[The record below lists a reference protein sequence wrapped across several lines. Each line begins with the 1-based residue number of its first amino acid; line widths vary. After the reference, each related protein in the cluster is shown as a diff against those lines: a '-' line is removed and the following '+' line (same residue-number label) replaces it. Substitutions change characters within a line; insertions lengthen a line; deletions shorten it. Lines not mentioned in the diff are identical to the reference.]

1 MVQQE
6 RRPAVAIHYNE
17 IVLEHF
23 RNPRNVGRLDEADG
37 VGEHSSDVC
46 GDHMCVYI
54 AVDGEHISDIR
65 FLSLGCAASIASGS
79 VLTEMAKG
87 RTLTEAVAITEED
100 IVRALGGLP
109 DEKIHCSVLAADA
122 LCKAIEDYRA
132 KTGPV
137 DIGVS
142 K

>member
-1 MVQQE
+1 M
-6 RRPAVAIHYNE
+6 AIHYNE
-17 IVLEHF
+17 TVLDHF
-23 RNPRNVGRLDEADG
+23 RNPRNVGKLEAAGG

-54 AVDGEHISDIR
+54 AVDGERIADIR

-87 RTLTEAVAITEED
+87 RTLEEAAAITKED

-122 LCKAIEDYRA
+122 LCKAIDDYRA
-132 KTGPV
+132 KSG
-137 DIGVS
+137 
-142 K
+142 